1 MRSVDGRR
9 KQSSHFTDPD
19 KGQLRAWRLPAV
31 QPFVSRVWAAGYAH
45 TYATASDAYMQYS
58 TVTARIV
65 LLSLT

>member
-1 MRSVDGRR
+1 MGE
-9 KQSSHFTDPD
+9 
-19 KGQLRAWRLPAV
+19 GNRAATSRIQIKVNFGLGAV